1 MSRNLI
7 SKLTESAWNDCD
19 RQAIYEGEDYYE
31 YYINRTDFENKVY
44 DIIKEVLDEYELAF
58 AAKVGNHICDLDD
71 NNTEKLTEEIMDEC
85 RKELGL

>member
-7 SKLTESAWNDCD
+7 STLTESAWNDCD

-44 DIIKEVLDEYELAF
+44 DIIKDILEDYEITLQ
-58 AAKVGNHICDLDD
+58 K
-71 NNTEKLTEEIMDEC
+71 KLEDSGVSIDIDTLMDETQ
-85 RKELGL
+85 KEIGL

>member
-44 DIIKEVLDEYELAF
+44 DIIKEVLEEYEIILQ
-58 AAKVGNHICDLDD
+58 KKLED
-71 NNTEKLTEEIMDEC
+71 NGVSIDIDTLMDETQ
-85 RKELGL
+85 KEMGL